1 MVKYKRFL
9 IISFVEGASVMA
21 AEISGARILAPFFG
35 SSLHVWSS
43 VMAITL
49 AGLAAG
55 YFSGGRL
62 SRRESPASQPGSAVG
77 TATRERILLY
87 VLIGAACCL
96 CSMTFMGRVFYL
108 TGTYLPLIPA
118 VIVSVFLLLFPVM
131 LCMGATSPLIIS
143 ILTKETK
150 ESGANSGK
158 IYAVST
164 LGGILATFLCGFY
177 LLPVFG
183 VRATLIGFALGM
195 ALVSLLLFI
204 RPYPRTPLLMLVLVC
219 SLTAYSFVRAPGN
232 PYLVYEEE
240 GIPGRL
246 EIRDEPSRTDERVM
260 IRKLLIN
267 TIVQTEMNMETKTSV
282 SEYVRLLE
290 SNLAYFPKGRAL
302 VLGLGGGVVSNML
315 VQHGYSVTGVE
326 FDQRIIDMAKRFF
339 YLDASVTTVCDDAR
353 HYINTAPGKWN
364 LVLFDIF
371 KAEEQPAHVITK
383 QSLDRLKTLLDTNA
397 VVLINTHG
405 YLTGTKGLGTQC
417 LLATLRQAG
426 FDLKICASSE
436 DEAYR
441 NLLIVASL
449 KPFTVGLHQ
458 EVYPWIISDASVVNE
473 DDKPVMELLNAP
485 ANQEWRSNYIRH
497 YILNH

>member
-1 MVKYKRFL
+1 MLKHNRFL

-55 YFSGGRL
+55 YFLGGKL
-62 SRRESPASQPGSAVG
+62 SRKGN
-77 TATRERILLY
+77 RERILLY
-87 VLIGAACCL
+87 VLIAAACCL
-96 CSMTFMGRVFYL
+96 CSMTFMGRIFYA

-118 VIVSVFLLLFPVM
+118 VVLSVFLLLFPAM

-143 ILTKETK
+143 ILTKELR

-183 VRATLIGFALGM
+183 VSATLIGFALAM
-195 ALVSLLLFI
+195 ALVSLLVFI
-204 RPYPRTPLLMLVLVC
+204 RPYPRTPALMLVFVC
-219 SLTAYSFVRAPGN
+219 GLTAYSFVRAPKN

-240 GIPGRL
+240 GILGKL
-246 EIRDEPSRTDERVM
+246 EIREEPLKADDRVM

-267 TIVQTEMNMETKTSV
+267 TIVQTEMNTDTKASV
-282 SEYVRLLE
+282 SDYVRLLE
-290 SNLAYFPKGRAL
+290 SNLPYFPKGKAL

-315 VQHGYSVTGVE
+315 AGKGYSVTGVE
-326 FDQRIIDMAKRFF
+326 FDQRIIEMSKRFF

-353 HYINTAPGKWN
+353 HYLNTAPGKWN
-364 LVLFDIF
+364 VILFDIF
-371 KAEEQPAHVITK
+371 KAEEQPSHVITK
-383 QSLDRLKTLLDTNA
+383 QSLDQLKNKLDTNA
-397 VVLINTHG
+397 VVLIKTHG
-405 YLTGTKGLGTQC
+405 YLNGTKGLGTQC
-417 LLATLRQAG
+417 LLATLKQAG

-449 KPFTVGLHQ
+449 KPFEGGLHH
-458 EVYPWIISDASVVNE
+458 EVYPWMISDDGVINE

-485 ANQEWRSNYIRH
+485 ANQEWRSNYIRN
-497 YILNH
+497 YILNR

>member
-1 MVKYKRFL
+1 MLKHKRFL

-43 VMAITL
+43 VMAVTL

-55 YFSGGRL
+55 YFFGGRL
-62 SRRESPASQPGSAVG
+62 SRREASGSRPGG

-87 VLIGAACCL
+87 VLIAAACCL
-96 CSMTFMGRVFYL
+96 CSMTFMGRVFYT

-118 VIVSVFLLLFPVM
+118 VMVSVFLLLFPVM

-143 ILTKETK
+143 ILTREPR

-183 VRATLIGFALGM
+183 VSTTLIGFALGM
-195 ALVSLLLFI
+195 ALASLLLFI
-204 RPYPRTPLLMLVLVC
+204 RPYPRTPALMLAVAC
-219 SLTAYSFVRAPGN
+219 ALTAYSFVRAPKT

-246 EIRDEPSRTDERVM
+246 EIREEPSRADDRVM

-267 TIVQTEMNMETKTSV
+267 TIVQTEMNVETKMSV

-290 SNLAYFPKGRAL
+290 SNLPYFPKGRAL

-315 VQHGYSVTGVE
+315 TEQGYQVTGVE
-326 FDQRIIDMAKRFF
+326 FDRRIIEMAGRFF

-353 HYINTAPGKWN
+353 HYINTASGKWN
-364 LVLFDIF
+364 VVLFDIF

-383 QSLDRLKTLLDTNA
+383 QSLARLKQILDTNA

-405 YLTGTKGLGTQC
+405 YLNGTKGLGTQC

-426 FDLKICASSE
+426 FNLKVCASSE

-449 KPFTVGLHQ
+449 KPFAGGLHH
-458 EVYPWIISDASVVNE
+458 EVYPWVISDDGIINE
-473 DDKPVMELLNAP
+473 DDKPVMELLNAA
-485 ANQEWRSNYIRH
+485 ANQEWRSNYIRN
-497 YILNH
+497 YILNR

>member
-1 MVKYKRFL
+1 MLKQNRFL

-55 YFSGGRL
+55 YFLGGRL
-62 SRRESPASQPGSAVG
+62 SRKVN
-77 TATRERILLY
+77 RERILLY
-87 VLIGAACCL
+87 VLIAAACCL
-96 CSMTFMGRVFYL
+96 CSMTFMGRIFYT

-118 VIVSVFLLLFPVM
+118 VVVSVFLLLFPSM

-143 ILTKETK
+143 ILTKELK

-183 VRATLIGFALGM
+183 VGATLIGFALAM
-195 ALVSLLLFI
+195 ALVSLLVFI
-204 RPYPRTPLLMLVLVC
+204 RPYPRTPLLLLLVVC
-219 SLTAYSFVRAPGN
+219 GLTAYSFVSAPKH

-240 GIPGRL
+240 GIMGKL
-246 EIRDEPSRTDERVM
+246 EIREEPSRGNEGLM

-267 TIVQTEMNMETKTSV
+267 TIVQTEMNTDTKASV
-282 SEYVRLLE
+282 SEYVRLLGN
-290 SNLAYFPKGRAL
+290 NLPYLPKGKAL

-315 VQHGYSVTGVE
+315 AGHGYRVTGVE
-326 FDQRIIDMAKRFF
+326 FDQRIIEMAKRFF
-339 YLDASVTTVCDDAR
+339 FLDASVATVCDDAR
-353 HYINTAPGKWN
+353 HYINTASGKWN
-364 LVLFDIF
+364 IILFDIF
-371 KAEEQPAHVITK
+371 KAEEQPSHVITK
-383 QSLDRLKTLLDTNA
+383 QSLDRLKQILDTNA

-405 YLTGTKGLGTQC
+405 YLSGTKGLGTQC
-417 LLATLRQAG
+417 LLATLKQAG
-426 FDLKICASSE
+426 FHLKICASSE

-449 KPFTVGLHQ
+449 KPFAGGLHN
-458 EVYPWIISDASVVNE
+458 EVYPWIINDAGVINE

-485 ANQEWRSNYIRH
+485 ANQEWRSNYIRN
-497 YILNH
+497 YILNY

>member
-1 MVKYKRFL
+1 MLKQNRFL
-9 IISFVEGASVMA
+9 LISFVEGASVMA

-49 AGLAAG
+49 AGLASG
-55 YFSGGRL
+55 YFLGGRL
-62 SRRESPASQPGSAVG
+62 SRKGN
-77 TATRERILLY
+77 RERILLY
-87 VLIGAACCL
+87 VLIAAACCL
-96 CSMTFMGRVFYL
+96 CSMTFMGRVFFL
-108 TGTYLPLIPA
+108 TGSYLPLIPA
-118 VIVSVFLLLFPVM
+118 VVVSVFLLLFPAM

-143 ILTKETK
+143 ILTKELK

-164 LGGILATFLCGFY
+164 AGGILATFLCGFY

-183 VRATLIGFALGM
+183 VSATLIGFAAGM

-204 RPYPRTPLLMLVLVC
+204 RPYPRTPVVMLLVVC
-219 SLTAYSFVRAPGN
+219 GIMAYSFVKAPKN

-240 GIPGRL
+240 GILGRL
-246 EIRDEPSRTDERVM
+246 EVREEPSRADDRVM

-267 TIVQTEMNMETKTSV
+267 TIVQTEMNTETKASV

-290 SNLAYFPKGRAL
+290 SNLPYFPRGKAL
-302 VLGLGGGVVSNML
+302 VLGLGGGVVSTML
-315 VQHGYSVTGVE
+315 ATKGYSVTGVE

-364 LVLFDIF
+364 VVLFDIF

-383 QSLDRLKTLLDTNA
+383 QSLDRLKNILDSNA

-405 YLTGTKGLGTQC
+405 YLNGTKGLGTQC
-417 LLATLRQAG
+417 LLATLKQAG
-426 FDLKICASSE
+426 FFIKICASSE

-449 KPFTVGLHQ
+449 KPFVGGLHN
-458 EVYPWIISDASVVNE
+458 EVYPWIISDDGVINE
-473 DDKPVMELLNAP
+473 DDKPVMELLNAA
-485 ANQEWRSNYIRH
+485 ANQEWRSNYIRN
-497 YILNH
+497 YILNR